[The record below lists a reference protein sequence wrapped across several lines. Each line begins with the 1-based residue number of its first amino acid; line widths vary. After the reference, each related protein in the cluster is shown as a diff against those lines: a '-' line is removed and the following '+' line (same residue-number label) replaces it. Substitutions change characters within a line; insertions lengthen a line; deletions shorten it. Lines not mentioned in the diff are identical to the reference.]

1 VQRPDDKEETVRNRL
16 KVYEDQTKPLIDY
29 YSSKG
34 LLKRVSGDLGVDE
47 LFKVLSKIFAEA
59 KIA

>member
-1 VQRPDDKEETVRNRL
+1 VRNRL